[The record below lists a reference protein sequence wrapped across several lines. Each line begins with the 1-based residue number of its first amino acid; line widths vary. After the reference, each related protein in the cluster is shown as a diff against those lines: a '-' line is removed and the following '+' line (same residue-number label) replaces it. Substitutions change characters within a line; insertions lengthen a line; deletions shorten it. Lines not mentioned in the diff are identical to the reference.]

1 MIKQLQKLQEQ
12 KLKFLVQCSKVPMLI
27 QKFQYDNTV
36 KTLKK
41 KVRDTDQKIPNTT
54 IF

>member
-1 MIKQLQKLQEQ
+1 
-12 KLKFLVQCSKVPMLI
+12 MLI